1 MPAIRVG
8 SETSNIQHPTSN
20 LEHPMPA
27 IQAINECWA
36 LDVGC
41 WMFPA
46 SNIPGLG
53 FVISSAIGLVSGRRF
68 GLTY

>member
-1 MPAIRVG
+1 MNVG
-8 SETSNIQHPTSN
+8 RW
-20 LEHPMPA
+20 M
-27 IQAINECWA
+27 